1 MMRKDRT
8 IIGVAIP
15 AISNEFK
22 SFGDISWYETAFLL
36 TLCVCQLPMGKIFK
50 YFPAKWTLAVLVGIF
65 TAGTVLCAAA
75 PTSNAFIVGRAI
87 SGIGA
92 AGCTVGA
99 QVILVE
105 ILPLRKRPKYQGA
118 IGAIFGIASVV
129 GPLAGGAFT
138 SKLSW
143 RWCFYFS
150 IPIAGVALAGLVF
163 VLPANPPPNKLEG
176 TLFEKFMKFDPIGNC
191 LVAPDITFVLLAVQW
206 GGILYP
212 WSSPRVIAL
221 LVVGSVLCVAFVVSQ
236 IYLGE
241 DGTCPPRIMKQRSMA
256 ASTIV
261 QVCLGAP
268 LIITSFYIPIYFQVQ
283 LSLPA
288 ILMSASDVVS
298 RQSKARLLMRLVKG
312 FCRTSCPPSCSS

>member
-1 MMRKDRT
+1 
-8 IIGVAIP
+8 
-15 AISNEFK
+15 
-22 SFGDISWYETAFLL
+22 
-36 TLCVCQLPMGKIFK
+36 MGKIFK
-50 YFPAKWTLAVLVGIF
+50 YFSAKWTLVVLVGIF
-65 TAGTVLCAAA
+65 TVGTVLCAAA

-118 IGAIFGIASVV
+118 IGAIFGIASVI

-138 SKLSW
+138 SKVSW
-143 RWCFYFS
+143 RACFYFS
-150 IPIAGVALAGLVF
+150 IPIAGIALAGLVF
-163 VLPANPPPNKLEG
+163 ILPPNPPPNKLEG
-176 TLFEKFMKFDPIGNC
+176 TFSEKIWKFDPIGNC
-191 LVAPDITFVLLAVQW
+191 LVAPGITFVLLAVQW

-212 WSSPRVIAL
+212 WNSPRVIAL
-221 LVVGSVLCVAFVVSQ
+221 LVVGCLLCVAFVISQ

-241 DGTCPPRIMKQRSMA
+241 TGTCPPRIMKQRSMA

-268 LIITSFYIPIYFQVQ
+268 LIITSFYIPIYFQAIKGTTANEAGKRLLPYF
-283 LSLPA
+283 LSTVLFVIATGILISKFGRYTPFLIVGCA
-288 ILMSASDVVS
+288 ILVVGCGLLSTLNFASGIGMWLGYQVS
-298 RQSKARLLMRLVKG
+298 LEQVKTITHI
-312 FCRTSCPPSCSS
+312 C